1 MPVHPDVPEPL
12 KSALQTMED
21 SVQSTKSSLAYCAPE
36 MQDTFW
42 IQLQR
47 DLADTMTELHEEAKS
62 A

>member
-36 MQDTFW
+36 MQDQFW
-42 IQLQR
+42 IVLQQ
-47 DLADTMTELHEEAKS
+47 DLANAMSELYKEAQK
-62 A
+62 